1 MQVMARDGGTI
12 YRGNVQGNGFGSG
25 TMSVVLGDRSCS
37 GSFARGASS
46 DSFGFFQA
54 YGKGGAI
61 STGTTQSFGGTAT
74 VKALMSCSD
83 GTGLRCDFV
92 GGGGTGTGICV
103 DSKEH
108 VYDVL
113 VM

>member
-1 MQVMARDGGTI
+1 MARDGGTI

-46 DSFGFFQA
+46 DSFSFFQA

-61 STGTTQSFGGTAT
+61 ATGTTQSYGGTAT

-103 DSKEH
+103 DSKER